1 MLWGDFNGYRIG
13 LVQTLGDLEAV
24 RGQLSSKTLCGI
36 DTETTGLSYISD
48 RVVGVCIS
56 CGSSYSKKD
65 YAGFYIPI
73 RHYGYSANLPVEDV
87 ISFTQYVVDNFRTAW
102 WNRSFDFSMLE
113 LDGFRCPFVG
123 GTHDIQF
130 MAHEMFNEEYPK
142 LKDFSKKL
150 LKFQTILFEDNA
162 AEANNFATTDPEV
175 TFVYAGADALQTALL
190 GIRIWEDYPQVHKI
204 YALDNECG
212 EAVRRMT
219 KTPIRFDFDFLDS
232 EVRRSTQ
239 RMLEIEQDIYRMV
252 GYPFNVKSGREC
264 ADALSRFVTLTVK
277 TKSGEYKVDKDI
289 LHSID
294 HPLAKLLLEHSAVST
309 YLSSFVKKMASWRK
323 SGPIRLNYNL
333 VVALTGRMSSSASKG
348 NDYYSP
354 LNAQNIPKIEEKQYL
369 HPHPHIG
376 YCLRPYEEGCV
387 RDDAGKPVRYKTK
400 AGLRHTFMADDGGK
414 EDEWVFV
421 GFDYASEEVALAAN
435 WSQDEGLLYPMKHG
449 LDVHMYVAEKMFG
462 VADPAFRSKSKAI
475 SFGKLYGGGPSLIA
489 SRLGIS
495 VDAAKDLII
504 HYDKTLPKLKHWQEW
519 LKKNARRTGFAQ
531 TLFGRHIYVGRWFNS
546 SDSGM
551 RAYAERVSLNAPIQG
566 PAHINTPIHTTIGYV
581 PIGVLYDW
589 HLSGELAE
597 RGIKCWNGNRW
608 CDFTVVDAGLRDI
621 YTFKMRRGNRVQC
634 GHGHLW
640 KTWGDSGT
648 EFKDVADFSV
658 GDNIAGSVAR
668 LQEYPRMQ
676 WKAPTRQF
684 GRGAQVFDATRLTE
698 EQSAGLMYWI
708 GYALGDGSFGA
719 YDSCPDSAQ
728 IEYTLGSH
736 ELHRYDE
743 AVEFFTSIGINVGKL
758 CFRPHTMKGR
768 KGDAYS
774 FKVSSIMLRDALES
788 VGIDYRWVHHTKR
801 IPWQLMCS
809 SVAERR
815 ALVRGFFDSD
825 GCKTLESF
833 MWHMCQDDILLDLQR
848 LLRTLGFDS
857 SVFQCGDGSWML
869 SVCHTVGFARF
880 FGYDDKGYGKCF
892 HSDKWFDKR
901 KTPEPL
907 LEKFRDWSRQHWW
920 LAITDDLDGKAF
932 NSFEVLR
939 SRVLNGGSVSI
950 NTFVDLCRRCC
961 CEHILE
967 GDDFL
972 EAQEIVSIERE
983 APERCFCLSLED
995 ECHCYESDGLI
1006 SHNCIP
1012 QSTYVVS
1019 QDGKTL
1025 HPWRDFVGRR
1035 VSFVDT
1041 RDGSVKQGVPTFRG
1055 VYDLHLVVF
1064 NTGDFCVCND
1074 LHKFVKYGKEQ
1085 VLLSLS
1091 QLGDSLTPLM
1101 PTHRKR
1107 WWSTI
1112 CGLFS
1117 RGRETL
1123 SGIASRASMGRSFGV
1138 SDAGVAWC
1146 LFRSWLCGTRYVCR
1160 GREESAHAL
1169 RSLCDLYGY
1178 NLVYD
1183 FKRSR
1188 VGHSVFKLKFGRKR
1202 RAFGVLVRPTG
1213 TKDNVISPCMCSGLP
1228 IYPLMGN
1235 VHKNTGG
1242 DLIRRDL
1249 VMLMKHME
1257 RDEEFRRNVEFQFT
1271 IHDEIQVRIRLP
1283 YLKRGIKVMQAIMSF
1298 WPKQFQTPLLTEPC
1312 VGFRLGGELDIDAVA
1327 DDGFIIPKGFTP
1339 PQEYLDAHEGWFY
1352 IDQWFKVNK
1361 ERRGITEW

>member
-1 MLWGDFNGYRIG
+1 MVSNI
-13 LVQTLGDLEAV
+13 
-24 RGQLSSKTLCGI
+24 K
-36 DTETTGLSYISD
+36 YIRRLDASVNMVD
-48 RVVGVCIS
+48 MSVEGVHCYYANDIIS
-56 CGSSYSKKD
+56 HNC
-65 YAGFYIPI
+65 
-73 RHYGYSANLPVEDV
+73 
-87 ISFTQYVVDNFRTAW
+87 
-102 WNRSFDFSMLE
+102 
-113 LDGFRCPFVG
+113 
-123 GTHDIQF
+123 
-130 MAHEMFNEEYPK
+130 
-142 LKDFSKKL
+142 
-150 LKFQTILFEDNA
+150 
-162 AEANNFATTDPEV
+162 
-175 TFVYAGADALQTALL
+175 
-190 GIRIWEDYPQVHKI
+190 
-204 YALDNECG
+204 
-212 EAVRRMT
+212 
-219 KTPIRFDFDFLDS
+219 
-232 EVRRSTQ
+232 
-239 RMLEIEQDIYRMV
+239 
-252 GYPFNVKSGREC
+252 
-264 ADALSRFVTLTVK
+264 
-277 TKSGEYKVDKDI
+277 
-289 LHSID
+289 
-294 HPLAKLLLEHSAVST
+294 
-309 YLSSFVKKMASWRK
+309 
-323 SGPIRLNYNL
+323 
-333 VVALTGRMSSSASKG
+333 
-348 NDYYSP
+348 
-354 LNAQNIPKIEEKQYL
+354 
-369 HPHPHIG
+369 
-376 YCLRPYEEGCV
+376 
-387 RDDAGKPVRYKTK
+387 
-400 AGLRHTFMADDGGK
+400 
-414 EDEWVFV
+414 
-421 GFDYASEEVALAAN
+421 SEEVVLAAN

-495 VDAAKDLII
+495 VDAAKDLIV

-551 RAYAERVSLNAPIQG
+551 RAYAERVSLNSPIQG
-566 PAHINTPIHTTIGYV
+566 
-581 PIGVLYDW
+581 
-589 HLSGELAE
+589 S
-597 RGIKCWNGNRW
+597 
-608 CDFTVVDAGLRDI
+608 
-621 YTFKMRRGNRVQC
+621 Q
-634 GHGHLW
+634 
-640 KTWGDSGT
+640 
-648 EFKDVADFSV
+648 
-658 GDNIAGSVAR
+658 
-668 LQEYPRMQ
+668 
-676 WKAPTRQF
+676 
-684 GRGAQVFDATRLTE
+684 
-698 EQSAGLMYWI
+698 
-708 GYALGDGSFGA
+708 
-719 YDSCPDSAQ
+719 
-728 IEYTLGSH
+728 
-736 ELHRYDE
+736 
-743 AVEFFTSIGINVGKL
+743 
-758 CFRPHTMKGR
+758 
-768 KGDAYS
+768 
-774 FKVSSIMLRDALES
+774 
-788 VGIDYRWVHHTKR
+788 
-801 IPWQLMCS
+801 
-809 SVAERR
+809 
-815 ALVRGFFDSD
+815 
-825 GCKTLESF
+825 
-833 MWHMCQDDILLDLQR
+833 
-848 LLRTLGFDS
+848 
-857 SVFQCGDGSWML
+857 
-869 SVCHTVGFARF
+869 
-880 FGYDDKGYGKCF
+880 
-892 HSDKWFDKR
+892 
-901 KTPEPL
+901 
-907 LEKFRDWSRQHWW
+907 
-920 LAITDDLDGKAF
+920 
-932 NSFEVLR
+932 
-939 SRVLNGGSVSI
+939 
-950 NTFVDLCRRCC
+950 
-961 CEHILE
+961 
-967 GDDFL
+967 
-972 EAQEIVSIERE
+972 
-983 APERCFCLSLED
+983 
-995 ECHCYESDGLI
+995 
-1006 SHNCIP
+1006 P

-1025 HPWRDFVGRR
+1025 HPWRDLVGQR

-1041 RDGSVKQGVPTFRG
+1041 RDGSEKQGVPTFRG

-1160 GREESAHAL
+1160 GREESAHVL

>member
-13 LVQTLGDLEAV
+13 LVQTLDDLEVV
-24 RGQLSSKTLCGI
+24 RGRLSSKTLCGI

-48 RVVGVCIS
+48 RVVGVCIA

-65 YAGFYIPI
+65 YAGFYFPI

-309 YLSSFVKKMASWRK
+309 YLNSFVKKMASWRK

-495 VDAAKDLII
+495 VDAAKDLIV

-551 RAYAERVSLNAPIQG
+551 RAYAERVSLNSPIQG
-566 PAHINTPIHTTIGYV
+566 
-581 PIGVLYDW
+581 
-589 HLSGELAE
+589 
-597 RGIKCWNGNRW
+597 
-608 CDFTVVDAGLRDI
+608 
-621 YTFKMRRGNRVQC
+621 
-634 GHGHLW
+634 
-640 KTWGDSGT
+640 
-648 EFKDVADFSV
+648 SV
-658 GDNIAGSVAR
+658 
-668 LQEYPRMQ
+668 
-676 WKAPTRQF
+676 
-684 GRGAQVFDATRLTE
+684 
-698 EQSAGLMYWI
+698 
-708 GYALGDGSFGA
+708 
-719 YDSCPDSAQ
+719 
-728 IEYTLGSH
+728 
-736 ELHRYDE
+736 
-743 AVEFFTSIGINVGKL
+743 
-758 CFRPHTMKGR
+758 
-768 KGDAYS
+768 
-774 FKVSSIMLRDALES
+774 
-788 VGIDYRWVHHTKR
+788 
-801 IPWQLMCS
+801 
-809 SVAERR
+809 
-815 ALVRGFFDSD
+815 
-825 GCKTLESF
+825 
-833 MWHMCQDDILLDLQR
+833 
-848 LLRTLGFDS
+848 
-857 SVFQCGDGSWML
+857 
-869 SVCHTVGFARF
+869 
-880 FGYDDKGYGKCF
+880 
-892 HSDKWFDKR
+892 
-901 KTPEPL
+901 
-907 LEKFRDWSRQHWW
+907 
-920 LAITDDLDGKAF
+920 
-932 NSFEVLR
+932 
-939 SRVLNGGSVSI
+939 
-950 NTFVDLCRRCC
+950 
-961 CEHILE
+961 
-967 GDDFL
+967 
-972 EAQEIVSIERE
+972 
-983 APERCFCLSLED
+983 
-995 ECHCYESDGLI
+995 
-1006 SHNCIP
+1006 P

-1025 HPWRDFVGRR
+1025 HPWRDFVGQR

-1107 WWSTI
+1107 WWSTF

-1188 VGHSVFKLKFGRKR
+1188 VGYSVFKLKFGRKR

-1271 IHDEIQVRIRLP
+1271 IHDEIQVRIRLS

>member
-65 YAGFYIPI
+65 YAGFYFPI

-376 YCLRPYEEGCV
+376 YCLRPYEEGCI

-566 PAHINTPIHTTIGYV
+566 
-581 PIGVLYDW
+581 
-589 HLSGELAE
+589 
-597 RGIKCWNGNRW
+597 
-608 CDFTVVDAGLRDI
+608 
-621 YTFKMRRGNRVQC
+621 
-634 GHGHLW
+634 
-640 KTWGDSGT
+640 
-648 EFKDVADFSV
+648 SV
-658 GDNIAGSVAR
+658 
-668 LQEYPRMQ
+668 
-676 WKAPTRQF
+676 
-684 GRGAQVFDATRLTE
+684 
-698 EQSAGLMYWI
+698 
-708 GYALGDGSFGA
+708 
-719 YDSCPDSAQ
+719 
-728 IEYTLGSH
+728 
-736 ELHRYDE
+736 
-743 AVEFFTSIGINVGKL
+743 
-758 CFRPHTMKGR
+758 
-768 KGDAYS
+768 
-774 FKVSSIMLRDALES
+774 
-788 VGIDYRWVHHTKR
+788 
-801 IPWQLMCS
+801 
-809 SVAERR
+809 
-815 ALVRGFFDSD
+815 
-825 GCKTLESF
+825 
-833 MWHMCQDDILLDLQR
+833 
-848 LLRTLGFDS
+848 
-857 SVFQCGDGSWML
+857 
-869 SVCHTVGFARF
+869 
-880 FGYDDKGYGKCF
+880 
-892 HSDKWFDKR
+892 
-901 KTPEPL
+901 
-907 LEKFRDWSRQHWW
+907 
-920 LAITDDLDGKAF
+920 
-932 NSFEVLR
+932 
-939 SRVLNGGSVSI
+939 
-950 NTFVDLCRRCC
+950 
-961 CEHILE
+961 
-967 GDDFL
+967 
-972 EAQEIVSIERE
+972 
-983 APERCFCLSLED
+983 
-995 ECHCYESDGLI
+995 
-1006 SHNCIP
+1006 P

-1025 HPWRDFVGRR
+1025 HPWRDFVGQR

-1271 IHDEIQVRIRLP
+1271 IHDEIQVRIRLS

>member
-13 LVQTLGDLEAV
+13 LVQTLDDLEVV
-24 RGQLSSKTLCGI
+24 RGRLSSKTLCGI

-65 YAGFYIPI
+65 YAGFYFPI

-309 YLSSFVKKMASWRK
+309 YLNSFVKKMASWRK

-414 EDEWVFV
+414 EDAWVFV
-421 GFDYASEEVALAAN
+421 GFDYASEEVVLAAN

-495 VDAAKDLII
+495 VDAAKDLIV

-551 RAYAERVSLNAPIQG
+551 RAYAERVSLNSPIQG
-566 PAHINTPIHTTIGYV
+566 
-581 PIGVLYDW
+581 
-589 HLSGELAE
+589 S
-597 RGIKCWNGNRW
+597 
-608 CDFTVVDAGLRDI
+608 
-621 YTFKMRRGNRVQC
+621 
-634 GHGHLW
+634 
-640 KTWGDSGT
+640 
-648 EFKDVADFSV
+648 
-658 GDNIAGSVAR
+658 
-668 LQEYPRMQ
+668 
-676 WKAPTRQF
+676 
-684 GRGAQVFDATRLTE
+684 
-698 EQSAGLMYWI
+698 
-708 GYALGDGSFGA
+708 
-719 YDSCPDSAQ
+719 
-728 IEYTLGSH
+728 
-736 ELHRYDE
+736 
-743 AVEFFTSIGINVGKL
+743 
-758 CFRPHTMKGR
+758 
-768 KGDAYS
+768 
-774 FKVSSIMLRDALES
+774 
-788 VGIDYRWVHHTKR
+788 
-801 IPWQLMCS
+801 
-809 SVAERR
+809 
-815 ALVRGFFDSD
+815 
-825 GCKTLESF
+825 
-833 MWHMCQDDILLDLQR
+833 
-848 LLRTLGFDS
+848 
-857 SVFQCGDGSWML
+857 
-869 SVCHTVGFARF
+869 
-880 FGYDDKGYGKCF
+880 
-892 HSDKWFDKR
+892 
-901 KTPEPL
+901 
-907 LEKFRDWSRQHWW
+907 
-920 LAITDDLDGKAF
+920 
-932 NSFEVLR
+932 
-939 SRVLNGGSVSI
+939 
-950 NTFVDLCRRCC
+950 
-961 CEHILE
+961 
-967 GDDFL
+967 
-972 EAQEIVSIERE
+972 
-983 APERCFCLSLED
+983 
-995 ECHCYESDGLI
+995 
-1006 SHNCIP
+1006 IP

-1025 HPWRDFVGRR
+1025 HPWRDFVGQR

-1271 IHDEIQVRIRLP
+1271 IHDEIQVRIRLS